1 MERRSDNR
9 REGEK
14 ERRREGDSTMA
25 ASTACGDR
33 VIGHGIEREEAGECL
48 EEKQMIE
55 EKEGRCFN
63 HGCVYRLW

>member
-25 ASTACGDR
+25 ASTACDDR
-33 VIGHGIEREEAGECL
+33 SSD
-48 EEKQMIE
+48 
-55 EKEGRCFN
+55 
-63 HGCVYRLW
+63 